1 MKMRALVA
9 SLNGRRRRRRRRRRH
24 RHCRHDA
31 APPPHTP
38 AARGG
43 IGWWRRGSGYPVAQ
57 TAEQWQASGGG
68 TRRYRFS
75 VGVFVILEFIGRVVK
90 IN

>member
-9 SLNGRRRRRRRRRRH
+9 SLNGRRRRRRR
-24 RHCRHDA
+24 HCRHDA
-31 APPPHTP
+31 APPHTP

-43 IGWWRRGSGYPVAQ
+43 IGWRRRGSGYPVAQ

-75 VGVFVILEFIGRVVK
+75 VGVFVILEFLGRVVK

>member
-9 SLNGRRRRRRRRRRH
+9 SLNGRRRRRR
-24 RHCRHDA
+24 HCRHDA
-31 APPPHTP
+31 APPHTP
-38 AARGG
+38 AVRGG
-43 IGWWRRGSGYPVAQ
+43 IRRRWRGSGYPVAQ

-75 VGVFVILEFIGRVVK
+75 VGVFVILEFLGRVVK